1 MAVQNTGDGRYTYD
15 SMDSCPWCKKP
26 VAIEYSGFNKMFK
39 VTHRDFNPNC
49 PLALGVQF
57 ATEGVSSYH
66 NAIEM
71 WNRRAE

>member
-15 SMDSCPWCKKP
+15 SMDPCPWCKKP

-57 ATEGVSSYH
+57 QTEGTNSFH
-66 NAIEM
+66 EAIEM
-71 WNRRAE
+71 WNRRNG